1 MADRAKS
8 FLLTE
13 EIIFTHAKGEVN
25 LTGAYTK
32 IRIEEDLFEHSM
44 SCVLLAL
51 DTTGQLDDLDFDGT
65 ETFRL
70 GFKSEPEED
79 DQIDLLFSCLLYTSD
94 AADE

>member
-44 SCVLLAL
+44 SCVCN
-51 DTTGQLDDLDFDGT
+51 
-65 ETFRL
+65 E
-70 GFKSEPEED
+70 
-79 DQIDLLFSCLLYTSD
+79 LF
-94 AADE
+94 